1 MKSYKE
7 MAAEIDEL
15 KDSGRELEGLR
26 PVRARVAKTPRA
38 VLSFRVTADE
48 LSAITS
54 AAKVRG
60 MNVSDFVRVATLAAT
75 TDEASISEG
84 ERAALVAEVKSKLSE
99 LNDTAA
105 RL

>member
-7 MAAEIDEL
+7 MAAEIDKL

-48 LSAITS
+48 LSAITA
-54 AAKVRG
+54 AAKIRS
-60 MNVSDFVRVATLAAT
+60 MNVSDFVRIATLAT
-75 TDEASISEG
+75 TKDEAAVPEG

-99 LNDTAA
+99 LAETAA

>member
-7 MAAEIDEL
+7 MADEIDEL

-26 PVRARVAKTPRA
+26 PIRARVAKNPRA
-38 VLSFRVTADE
+38 VLSFRVTPGE
-48 LSAITS
+48 LQSITL
-54 AAKVRG
+54 AAKARG
-60 MNVSDFVRVATLAAT
+60 MNVSDFVRAATLAAT
-75 TDEASISEG
+75 QDENAVTQG

-99 LNDTAA
+99 LAETAS